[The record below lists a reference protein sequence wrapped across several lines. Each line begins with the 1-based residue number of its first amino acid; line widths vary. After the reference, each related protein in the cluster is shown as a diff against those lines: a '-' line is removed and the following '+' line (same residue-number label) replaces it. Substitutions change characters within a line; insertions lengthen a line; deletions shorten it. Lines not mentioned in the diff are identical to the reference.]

1 MIRFFQLAFPH
12 DVSYWCTGT
21 DHCKKYLSNEARRW
35 ALVSSSLAWEKTG
48 KRKQRR
54 QVIKFQTIFD
64 EQNHNGHFDKFDL
77 EMKLFKPPYNA
88 SFGSLQDDPC
98 SAKSDAACTTTAANL
113 ARRGL
118 THTDLAACKT
128 LESSRTAARTGR

>member
-64 EQNHNGHFDKFDL
+64 EQNHKIPDEL
-77 EMKLFKPPYNA
+77 V
-88 SFGSLQDDPC
+88 DPRVLK
-98 SAKSDAACTTTAANL
+98 ATQRHNYYA
-113 ARRGL
+113 
-118 THTDLAACKT
+118 
-128 LESSRTAARTGR
+128 